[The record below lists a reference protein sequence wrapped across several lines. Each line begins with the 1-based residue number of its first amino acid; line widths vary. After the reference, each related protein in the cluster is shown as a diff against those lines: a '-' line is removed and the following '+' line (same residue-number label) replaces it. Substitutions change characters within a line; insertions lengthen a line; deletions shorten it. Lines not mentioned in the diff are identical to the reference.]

1 MKYAYNYFYDMLW
14 LVINSNR
21 LLAYDDIDKEI
32 IRHKSLPRIQS
43 DIKVDCILW
52 DLFSIITCVL
62 LMFQYF

>member
-32 IRHKSLPRIQS
+32 ISHKSLPRIQS

-52 DLFSIITCVL
+52 DHF
-62 LMFQYF
+62 